1 MAHDS
6 LVVARGFSCSK
17 ACGILVPQPGIEP
30 ASLALSGEFLTTG
43 PPGKSHNPCIF
54 VGFILRALEH
64 TYLTKASDVLVIS
77 CSFDGLMDTVSSI

>member
-17 ACGILVPQPGIEP
+17 ACGVLVPQPGTEP

-43 PPGKSHNPCIF
+43 PPGKSHNPCIS
-54 VGFILRALEH
+54 VGFVPRALEH
-64 TYLTKASDVLVIS
+64 TCLTKASDVVVIS
-77 CSFDGLMDTVSSI
+77 CPSDGLMDTMSSI